1 MAKHQ
6 DEKMRQRRRLQDQ
19 AIELAS
25 KSQWDEAVEV
35 NQQIVEL
42 GEDADAFN
50 RLGKAFFELG
60 RLNDAREAYQNAL
73 RIMPSNLIAKRNVE
87 RLEDLIAR
95 HGDEN
100 RIDRTGRQLVD
111 LRLFIAETGKTALTT
126 LMDVQRAVANTLV
139 TGEQVQLK
147 IEGQYV
153 LILNS
158 HGEIIGR
165 LEPKVAQRLSEL
177 MNGGNRYIAA
187 VAQANG
193 NQIRVLIRETF
204 QHPSQRNRVSFP
216 GKFSEGALRGYYP
229 TGSYEDYGEDL
240 LDEEDSGDEPEEIE
254 EEVFSHEE
262 EELGLDDIEPDMG
275 DDEDMNEE

>member
-1 MAKHQ
+1 
-6 DEKMRQRRRLQDQ
+6 
-19 AIELAS
+19 
-25 KSQWDEAVEV
+25 
-35 NQQIVEL
+35 
-42 GEDADAFN
+42 
-50 RLGKAFFELG
+50 
-60 RLNDAREAYQNAL
+60 
-73 RIMPSNLIAKRNVE
+73 
-87 RLEDLIAR
+87 
-95 HGDEN
+95 
-100 RIDRTGRQLVD
+100 
-111 LRLFIAETGKTALTT
+111 
-126 LMDVQRAVANTLV
+126 
-139 TGEQVQLK
+139 
-147 IEGQYV
+147 
-153 LILNS
+153 
-158 HGEIIGR
+158 

>member
-1 MAKHQ
+1 MTKQQ
-6 DEKMRQRRRLQDQ
+6 DEKMRQRRRLQEQ
-19 AIELAS
+19 GIELAS
-25 KSQWDEAVEV
+25 KSQWNEAVAV
-35 NQQIVEL
+35 NQQIIEL

-50 RLGKAFFELG
+50 RLGKAYFELG
-60 RLNDAREAYQNAL
+60 RLNDAREAYQNTL
-73 RIMPSNLIAKRNVE
+73 RIMPSNMIARRNVE
-87 RLEDLIAR
+87 RLEGLIAR
-95 HGDEN
+95 RGDDN

-139 TGEQVQLK
+139 TGEQVQLQ
-147 IEGQYV
+147 IEGQHV
-153 LILNS
+153 IILNS

-165 LEPKVAQRLSEL
+165 LEPKLAQRLSEL

-193 NQIRVLIRETF
+193 HQIRVLIRETF

-229 TGSYEDYGEDL
+229 TGTYEDYAEDL
-240 LDEEDSGDEPEEIE
+240 LEDEDAGEEPEEME

-262 EELGLDDIEPDMG
+262 EELGLEEIEPDMG